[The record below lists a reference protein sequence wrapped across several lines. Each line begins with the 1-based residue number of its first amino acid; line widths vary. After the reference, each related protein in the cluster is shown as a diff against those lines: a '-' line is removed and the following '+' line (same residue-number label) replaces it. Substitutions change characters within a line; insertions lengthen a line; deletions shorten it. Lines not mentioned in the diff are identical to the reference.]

1 MINEFKRVGDI
12 FIIDGEVFSV
22 KDVQAVFSDYVVED
36 VIHYYDG
43 KKHYKSDGKTQVGL
57 PLPYTLGEK
66 ILNSIVQIRMCKQQR
81 EIDEKHLEVLR
92 NKRR

>member
-1 MINEFKRVGDI
+1 MFRRINDL
-12 FIIDGEVFSV
+12 FIIGDETFSV
-22 KDVQAVFSDYVVED
+22 NDVLSVFPEYVVD
-36 VIHYYDG
+36 KDIHYYDG

>member
-22 KDVQAVFSDYVVED
+22 KDVQAVFPEYVVD
-36 VIHYYDG
+36 KDIHYYDG

>member
-1 MINEFKRVGDI
+1 MFRRINNL
-12 FIIDGEVFSV
+12 FIIDDETFSV
-22 KDVQAVFSDYVVED
+22 NDVLYVFPEYVVD
-36 VIHYYDG
+36 KDIHYYDG